1 MKTALSVDE
10 EQKNDNPS
18 MKTALS
24 VDGNTKR

>member
-1 MKTALSVDE
+1 MKTALFVDGG
-10 EQKNDNPS
+10 QKNKGPS